1 MKDISKQLRGASLEK
16 REKKAVQT
24 LISERH
30 ELHIQSSPN
39 RFVGSTTVELYLG
52 VTLLP
57 GGVLQYWQFSK
68 TRMKCEEVMLFN
80 WLVNSEV

>member
-16 REKKAVQT
+16 RVEKKTVKT

-39 RFVGSTTVELYLG
+39 RFVGSTAAELYLG
-52 VTLLP
+52 VTLP
-57 GGVLQYWQFSK
+57 PIGVLQY
-68 TRMKCEEVMLFN
+68 
-80 WLVNSEV
+80 